1 MFWALLLPVCLAGLK
16 LTLLHRAPLLPFL
29 RAVSFGLAAAGVVL
43 ISFWAAWIKADKRRA
58 YKKVLPF
65 LRYLF
70 RCKLVRACAPCNASA
85 RAFLARTARRV
96 CVASPRFVHCSWFCV
111 CFVLCPRARDPQQDE
126 CMAAT
131 YLWVGAAVL
140 GGWCLLLAAL
150 AYYISTSPD
159 KRGRTAMGKLLPLA
173 VRGRITRSHLL
184 AHARHVAS
192 SALTHTFLVHAR
204 HACICCMGA
213 QALLSMLCSWVA
225 AQIGPVQMRLADGLQ
240 VLCGAGMASTAAIM
254 CAVLGWHAVTTHPL
268 LLEALAHENG
278 GAHLFLCI
286 SLRSSA
292 QTDNVHA
299 SRPPFFNTASAC
311 LCADWLRAV
320 LLSFAALPY
329 LFFLPL
335 RCAPAHAIARCGNA
349 CRAYAPT

>member
-1 MFWALLLPVCLAGLK
+1 
-16 LTLLHRAPLLPFL
+16 
-29 RAVSFGLAAAGVVL
+29 
-43 ISFWAAWIKADKRRA
+43 
-58 YKKVLPF
+58 
-65 LRYLF
+65 
-70 RCKLVRACAPCNASA
+70 
-85 RAFLARTARRV
+85 
-96 CVASPRFVHCSWFCV
+96 
-111 CFVLCPRARDPQQDE
+111 
-126 CMAAT
+126 MAAT

-173 VRGRITRSHLL
+173 VRGRITHSHVL
-184 AHARHVAS
+184 AHARHAAS

-204 HACICCMGA
+204 HACIYCMGA

-278 GAHLFLCI
+278 GAHLFWRSCACCAEALKQTSCI
-286 SLRSSA
+286 TPTVLQHDVRMSVRRLAARGAPLFHGAAVSLLPAA
-292 QTDNVHA
+292 QV
-299 SRPPFFNTASAC
+299 
-311 LCADWLRAV
+311 CARARHRLLRQCMSCV
-320 LLSFAALPY
+320 
-329 LFFLPL
+329 
-335 RCAPAHAIARCGNA
+335 
-349 CRAYAPT
+349 RANITS